1 MITKERKRI
10 IVESS
15 VKKALVKKEDK
26 QTIVHCRYRSLF
38 STKLRIWQSTY
49 LIDNAGRKY
58 KLIKEFDIGLMP
70 DWKLCKAIGGHCHF
84 TLVFEGL
91 NKEATTFFLDEI
103 IPEPYGFYSGE
114 IKRNNTDIYYTE
126 IFTKR

>member
-15 VKKALVKKEDK
+15 VKKALAKKEEK
-26 QTIVHCRYRSLF
+26 QTILHCRYHSLF

-49 LIDNAGRKY
+49 LIDDAGRKY
-58 KLIKEFDIGLMP
+58 KLIKELDIGLMP
-70 DWKLCKAIGGHCHF
+70 DWKFCKAIGGFCHF

-91 NKEATTFFLDEI
+91 NKEATTFF
-103 IPEPYGFYSGE
+103 F
-114 IKRNNTDIYYTE
+114 R
-126 IFTKR
+126 